1 MSHGTM
7 DTVSGRIAAFT
18 SRLSWDAIPA
28 PVQDKCKASLLHN
41 LGVAVAGGPLL
52 AVPASYLDALH
63 EGGAAATAHLPS
75 RLLVSGRPA
84 TVETAALVNGALMH
98 ARAQDDVYFPGLT
111 HAGSAMIPAALAL
124 AEARRQPGR
133 DLLTALVAGYEAAGA
148 LSQGFAMRSS
158 LRGFRPT
165 GIFGVFASTVAAA
178 RLLGLDEA
186 ATADAIGIA
195 AHMAAGTSQPWVAGT
210 PEWQLHIGLA
220 ARNGITAARLAA
232 AGMRGAPDALEGKA
246 GFYRAFCD
254 SAEGLDAVGR
264 DLGRAWRSL
273 EVTYKPFA
281 VCAILQMPVTQAIA
295 LAREHDL
302 RQEDIR
308 AVRLRLPPVEAAVP
322 GTDSRGPY
330 AGVGA
335 TLMSAQFCLAMALTR
350 RGARGADLQRLHDP
364 ELQPLIDRSSVV
376 PDAGLRTRGFVL
388 EVDCADGR
396 TLRRASQAE
405 GEPFNWSGA
414 EVADQLRAMRGE
426 LPLDGPGLERLIAVA
441 LQAQRHGAAEIV
453 SACIATP
460 SGT

>member
-1 MSHGTM
+1 MT
-7 DTVSGRIAAFT
+7 TVSQRIAAFT
-18 SRLSWDAIPA
+18 SRLAWDAIPA

-52 AVPASYLDALH
+52 AVPPSYLNALQ
-63 EGGAAATAHLPS
+63 EGGAMAAS
-75 RLLVSGRPA
+75 RLLISGRAA
-84 TVETAALVNGALMH
+84 TPETAALVNGALMH

-111 HAGSAMIPAALAL
+111 HAGSVMTPAALAL
-124 AEARRQPGR
+124 AEARNQSGR
-133 DLLTALVAGYEAAGA
+133 DLLTALVAGYEAASA

-165 GIFGVFASTVAAA
+165 GIFGVFASSVAAA
-178 RLLGLDEA
+178 HLLGLDQT

-210 PEWQLHIGLA
+210 PEWQLHIGFA
-220 ARNGITAARLAA
+220 ARNGIMAARLAA
-232 AGMRGAPDALEGKA
+232 AGMHGAPDALEGKA

-254 SAEGLDAVGR
+254 GTEGADAVGR
-264 DLGRAWRSL
+264 DLGQNWRSL

-295 LAREHDL
+295 LATEHDL

-330 AGVGA
+330 AGVGS

-350 RGARGADLQRLHDP
+350 RGARGEDLQRLQDP

-376 PDAGLRTRGFVL
+376 PDASLRTRGFVL
-388 EVDCADGR
+388 EIDCADGR
-396 TLRRASQAE
+396 SLRRESQAE
-405 GEPFNWSGA
+405 GEPFNWSGGETA
-414 EVADQLRAMRGE
+414 RQLRAMRDE
-426 LPLDGPGLERLIAVA
+426 LPLSTEELERLIEVA
-441 LQAQRHGAAEIV
+441 LQAQRYSAADIV
-453 SACIATP
+453 SACIASP
-460 SGT
+460 

>member
-1 MSHGTM
+1 M
-7 DTVSGRIAAFT
+7 DTVSRRIAAFT
-18 SRLSWDAIPA
+18 SCLAWDAIPA

-52 AVPASYLDALH
+52 AVPAPYLDALH
-63 EGGAAATAHLPS
+63 EEGAAAPS
-75 RLLVSGRPA
+75 RLLISGRPA

-124 AEARRQPGR
+124 AEARAQSGR
-133 DLLTALVAGYEAAGA
+133 ELLTALVAGYEAAGA

-232 AGMRGAPDALEGKA
+232 SGMCGAPDALEGKA

-264 DLGRAWRSL
+264 DLGQSWRSL

-281 VCAILQMPVTQAIA
+281 VCAILQMPVTQAIE

-322 GTDSRGPY
+322 GTDSHGPY

-350 RGARGADLQRLHDP
+350 RGADLQRLQDP
-364 ELQPLIDRSSVV
+364 DLQPLIDRSSVV
-376 PDAGLRTRGFVL
+376 PDAGLPTRGFVL

-396 TLRRASQAE
+396 TLRRESQPE

-414 EVADQLRAMRGE
+414 ETADQLRAMRAE
-426 LPLDGPGLERLIAVA
+426 LPLDELGLERLIAVA
-441 LQAQRHGAAEIV
+441 LHAQQHSAAEIMD
-453 SACIATP
+453 ACMA
-460 SGT
+460 